1 VSRQIFNQNKK
12 MELNST
18 KQESVEKIVA
28 EVATESVAQHA
39 TTELGVEN
47 LESAPVLPVA
57 EVVEET
63 KKRVNKVLVKTFAQ
77 LAKDGESLPEMKKLF
92 GNYILEDNVVL
103 FPAERGVGKTFFSLQ
118 VAICVAEGYF
128 EFLGESIDMFG
139 NTLYLNMELG
149 ERVMSARLAK
159 LYKTVER
166 AEGNPFQ
173 AYCITARKNFTD
185 IQEDLEEH
193 IEKYKP
199 VLVVIDNLRTLFS
212 DSNNEKNQDM
222 TKAINKLITMRD
234 KYKFA
239 LVLVHHT
246 KKGSGFQ
253 RTSSDLQSGAGAIS
267 DLVDGDFFLRKS
279 NQDKALRLLKRA
291 KSRNC
296 EEQEGSK
303 LIRLNP
309 ETLWFELVSENVDEG
324 MHIYA
329 PDTPASERA
338 EQMQQAVLLRSEG
351 KTVEQIGQELG
362 VNKSTISRWLKT
374 AA

>member
-1 VSRQIFNQNKK
+1 
-12 MELNST
+12 MELNNINKDSV
-18 KQESVEKIVA
+18 QEIVS
-28 EVATESVAQHA
+28 EVANATENV
-39 TTELGVEN
+39 GVEN

-63 KKRVNKVLVKTFAQ
+63 KKRVNKILVKTFAQ
-77 LAKDGESLPEMKKLF
+77 LAKDGESLPDMKKLF

-128 EFLGESIDMFG
+128 EFLGEPIDMFG

-149 ERVMSARLAK
+149 ERVMSKRLAK
-159 LYKTVER
+159 LYKSVER
-166 AEGNPFQ
+166 KEGNPFH

-338 EQMQQAVLLRSEG
+338 EQIQQAVLLRSEG
-351 KTVEQIGQELG
+351 RTVEQIGQELG